1 MCSNVGS
8 GTCGALE
15 GHSLDDG
22 FPLVPAPGP
31 GAAPLRRPGDGLL
44 VSAAMAS
51 DDHRQ
56 DWADWESELA
66 AGERAALRAHRRAAL
81 RRRVLPGLAAAALL
95 SVLLG
100 ALFFTATLDPGRRPP
115 QAPPPT
121 VPAPGTTK
129 PPSSVPSLLGGR

>member
-1 MCSNVGS
+1 
-8 GTCGALE
+8 
-15 GHSLDDG
+15 
-22 FPLVPAPGP
+22 
-31 GAAPLRRPGDGLL
+31 
-44 VSAAMAS
+44 MAS

-100 ALFFTATLDPGRRPP
+100 ALFFTATLGPEHRPP